1 MTDTS
6 KPESTETADTVEDI
20 SNYSAQLVCAV
31 IFRVP
36 TFRNLSVKKHLASA
50 AKLLKIKMRGQ
61 GKYDLA
67 VNVAIGLAQ
76 KGYVGTT
83 NPDVNYKELERE
95 QIVILKDLVEEL
107 RVENIKKKE
116 ALSSSPSGNSTESV
130 DGTDTSTPSSLSEN
144 EGN

>member
-36 TFRNLSVKKHLASA
+36 TFRNLSVKKHLAPA
-50 AKLLKIKMRGQ
+50 AKLLKIKTRGQ
-61 GKYDLA
+61 GKYHLA
-67 VNVAIGLAQ
+67 VNVAIGLVQ

-107 RVENIKKKE
+107 RVENIKKQE
-116 ALSSSPSGNSTESV
+116 ALSS
-130 DGTDTSTPSSLSEN
+130 
-144 EGN
+144 